1 MNERQL
7 LTKKPCNVTTN
18 SIPCRNS
25 DSGKASVS
33 LLSSTT
39 TTTTTTTTPTP
50 APPPSPTASAFGC
63 LAPPA
68 DAPATVLSLSSRSG
82 CEFHYIESS
91 DRIISSHPQFKSQ
104 SNGGSG
110 SPSLVYSI
118 PSFCKKRASENDD
131 NSGDCRHKRMIKN
144 RESAA
149 RSRSRKQAYTNGLE
163 NEVNR
168 LMEENAELRRQ
179 LEKLCCA
186 PDQHPRKKSLQRSLT
201 APF

>member
-1 MNERQL
+1 MNEHQL

-18 SIPCRNS
+18 SIPWRNS

-39 TTTTTTTTPTP
+39 TPT
-50 APPPSPTASAFGC
+50 PPPSPTAAAAAFVC

-82 CEFHYIESS
+82 SDFHYIESS
-91 DRIISSHPQFKSQ
+91 DRIISSHPLFKSQ

-110 SPSLVYSI
+110 SPSFVSSI
-118 PSFCKKRASENDD
+118 PSFCKKRASQNDD

-149 RSRSRKQAYTNGLE
+149 RSRSRKQ
-163 NEVNR
+163 
-168 LMEENAELRRQ
+168 
-179 LEKLCCA
+179 LCCAA
-186 PDQHPRKKSLQRSLT
+186 PDQHPRKKSLQRSLHREFVCT
-201 APF
+201 EKKKKEWRSRKQVA

>member
-1 MNERQL
+1 MNEHQL

-18 SIPCRNS
+18 SIPWRNS
-25 DSGKASVS
+25 DSGKESVS
-33 LLSSTT
+33 LLFS
-39 TTTTTTTTPTP
+39 TTTPTP
-50 APPPSPTASAFGC
+50 TPTPPPSPTAAAAFVC
-63 LAPPA
+63 LAQPA

-82 CEFHYIESS
+82 SEFHYIESS
-91 DRIISSHPQFKSQ
+91 DRIIGSHPLFKSQ

-110 SPSLVYSI
+110 SPSFVSSI
-118 PSFCKKRASENDD
+118 PSFCKKRASQNDD
-131 NSGDCRHKRMIKN
+131 NSGDCRHRRMIKN

-186 PDQHPRKKSLQRSLT
+186 APDQHPRKKSLQRSLT

>member
-1 MNERQL
+1 MNEHQL

-18 SIPCRNS
+18 SIPWRNS

-33 LLSSTT
+33 LLFS
-39 TTTTTTTTPTP
+39 TTTPTP
-50 APPPSPTASAFGC
+50 TPTPPPSPTAAAAFVC

-82 CEFHYIESS
+82 SEFHYIESS
-91 DRIISSHPQFKSQ
+91 DRIISSHPLFKSQ

-110 SPSLVYSI
+110 SPSFVSSI
-118 PSFCKKRASENDD
+118 PSFCKKRASQNDD

-186 PDQHPRKKSLQRSLT
+186 ASDQHPRKKSLQRSLT